1 MNEIQILK
9 AAKKQQKRGLSVR
22 DFNYW
27 DLNDMVKLGLLDKS
41 FPAHGRGAGW
51 PCYKI
56 SRRGRR
62 ALEKSLAK

>member
-1 MNEIQILK
+1 MNRLQILK
-9 AAKKQQKRGLSVR
+9 SARKQQKRGLSVR

-27 DLNDMVKLGLLDKS
+27 DLETMVHEDTLDKS
-41 FPAHGRGAGW
+41 YPAHGRGAGW

-62 ALEKSLAK
+62 FLEKQLEN